1 MTLEEIAAAADRA
14 LKALGDLDAVP
25 RLQWGRVSQ
34 VSPIQ
39 VTLAGDTVPLD
50 VAHSAVGLPILGA
63 ECFAYQEGRDRWL
76 VAQRTTP
83 AAAITNASGSTIN
96 VASFTSSGYSKSGF
110 TSQDTQLV
118 AYSEDV
124 IADAVNSNTA
134 RVAALETKLNAVLA
148 ALRAAG
154 IIAA

>member
-1 MTLEEIAAAADRA
+1 M
-14 LKALGDLDAVP
+14 P
-25 RLQWGRVSQ
+25 RLQWGKVSQ

-63 ECFAYQEGRDRWL
+63 ECFVYQEGRDRWL

-96 VASFTSSGYSKSGF
+96 VASFTASGYSKSGF
-110 TSQDTQLV
+110 TSQDTRLV

-124 IADAVNSNTA
+124 IAVATNSNTA
-134 RVAALETKLNAVLA
+134 RLVAHDTKINAILA

-154 IIAA
+154 IIA

>member
-96 VASFTSSGYSKSGF
+96 VASFTTSGYSKSGF
-110 TSQDTQLV
+110 TSQDSQLV

-124 IADAVNSNTA
+124 LRVVANSHTA
-134 RVAALETKLNAVLA
+134 RLVAVEAKLNAILT

-154 IIAA
+154 IVAP

>member
-25 RLQWGRVSQ
+25 RLQWGKVSQ

-39 VTLAGDTVPLD
+39 VTLAGETVPLD
-50 VAHSAVGLPILGA
+50 VAHSAVGWPILNA
-63 ECFAYQEGRDRWL
+63 ECFVYQEGTDRWL

-83 AAAITNASGSTIN
+83 AAAITDASGSTIN
-96 VASFTSSGYSKSGF
+96 VASFTASGYSKSGF
-110 TSQDTQLV
+110 TSQDSRLV

-124 IADAVNSNTA
+124 LRVVANSHTA
-134 RVAALETKLNAVLA
+134 RLVAVEAKLNAILT

-154 IIAA
+154 IVAP